1 MKRTYKIF
9 ATLLVMIAV
18 AALAG
23 LGIMALWNGI
33 VTTICGFQAIT
44 FLQGVGLFFLGQ
56 LLSSG
61 FIIPLF
67 LGFGSLHAIRHHR
80 GDWRDHWHKMSDEE
94 RREFIQRRREMFGFR
109 NRPGNGEEVSKK

>member
-1 MKRTYKIF
+1 MKRTFKIF
-9 ATLLVMIAV
+9 VAFLVLIV
-18 AALAG
+18 VPVLAG

-33 VTTICGFQAIT
+33 VTTICGFKAIT

-56 LLSSG
+56 LLCGG

-67 LGFGSLHAIRHHR
+67 LGLGSLHAIRHHR

-109 NRPGNGEEVSKK
+109 NRPGNGEEASKE

>member
-1 MKRTYKIF
+1 MKRTFKIF
-9 ATLLVMIAV
+9 ATLLVLIAIP
-18 AALAG
+18 ALAG
-23 LGIMALWNGI
+23 LGIMALWNGV
-33 VTTICGFQAIT
+33 VTTICGFTYIT
-44 FLQGVGLFFLGQ
+44 FFQSVGLFLLGQ
-56 LLSSG
+56 ILSSG

-109 NRPGNGEEVSKK
+109 NRPGNGEEVSKE

>member
-1 MKRTYKIF
+1 MKITFKIF
-9 ATLLVMIAV
+9 VTLLVLIAV
-18 AALAG
+18 PALAG

-33 VTTICGFQAIT
+33 VTTICGFKAIT
-44 FLQGVGLFFLGQ
+44 FLQGAGLFFLGQ

-67 LGFGSLHAIRHHR
+67 LGVGSFHLIRHHR
-80 GDWRDHWHKMSDEE
+80 GDWRDHWHKMSDDE

-109 NRPGNGEEVSKK
+109 NRPGNGEGVSK